1 MKINHFTGALAIFIA
16 GLFTFYISYYTTE
29 KNSLFVLAGSFI
41 STSLT
46 LLGITSI
53 TAEDGRK
60 NLSIKLIASCFFV
73 ITIFSQFL
81 FLSLSEIII
90 QTYAFIT
97 LGTLSIYILIL
108 YFLFKADLK

>member
-1 MKINHFTGALAIFIA
+1 MKINRFTSALAILIA

-29 KNSLFVLAGSFI
+29 KNSLFVLGGAFI
-41 STSLT
+41 SALLT
-46 LLGITSI
+46 LSGITSI

-60 NLSIKLIASCFFV
+60 NLPIKLIASFFFV
-73 ITIFSQFL
+73 ISIFSQFL

-97 LGTLSIYILIL
+97 LGTLSIYILIM
-108 YFLFKADLK
+108 YFLLKADLK